1 MNAAHHFLLADFED
15 MVKVWAPIIFF
26 VVYGVA
32 QLVGSIQEEK
42 RKAARKR
49 PQPQPPAPDAPRRPA
64 APAAPVAGDKPLTLE
79 ETLRREVDEFLRRA
93 QGAPAQPRKAPAPE
107 PKPKPV
113 EAKPRRPLVTPARRP
128 ESKTAAPAADLPRPA
143 LAPPVSR
150 PAVAERMQQDLPAA
164 AAVGQRAGTL
174 GAEVAQADERMEQ
187 HLREKFSHQLGT
199 FVHAEHGDVKPA
211 AGSPLAQELRK
222 MLSSPAGVK
231 QIIVA
236 SELLNRPTHRWE

>member
-1 MNAAHHFLLADFED
+1 MNAAHLHLLADFED
-15 MVKVWAPIIFF
+15 LVKVWAPIIFF

-49 PQPQPPAPDAPRRPA
+49 PQPPAPELPRAPG

-93 QGAPAQPRKAPAPE
+93 QGAPPQRKAPQQ
-107 PKPKPV
+107 PKPKPA
-113 EAKPRRPLVTPARRP
+113 EAKPRRPLVTPANRP
-128 ESKTAAPAADLPRPA
+128 EAKPATAPAEQPRPA
-143 LAPPVSR
+143 QAPPLSR
-150 PAVAERMQQDLPAA
+150 PSIAERVQQDLHGTATL
-164 AAVGQRAGTL
+164 GQHAGTL
-174 GAEVAQADERMEQ
+174 GAQVAQADERMEQ
-187 HLREKFSHQLGT
+187 HLREKFAHQLGT
-199 FVHAEHGDVKPA
+199 FVHAEHGDARPA
-211 AGSPLAQELRK
+211 AGSPMAQELRK

-236 SELLNRPTHRWE
+236 SEILQRPTHRWR